1 MILAIDAY
9 HIVQRLSPLAL
20 VLLAACNQPAP
31 EATGPVTRI
40 EIGKRAVTA
49 LPKASSPATTSPC
62 EQVTF
67 EGVTLT
73 HCLADP
79 ATQRITTAL
88 GPKGGA
94 PYRSFAALSAGL
106 GQRTKSVAFAVNGGM
121 FGEDGKPIGY
131 YVEKGERLKTLN
143 RADGGGNF
151 HLKPNG
157 VLFGTGAK
165 WQVMESEAF
174 FKNVGERPSFG
185 TQSGPMLVIAGKLH
199 PQFAEEG
206 PSKLIRNGVGVDAAG
221 RAHFV
226 ISQGPISFGKF
237 ARYFRDTLQT
247 PNALY
252 LDGSVSGLWNPAAG
266 RQDATV
272 PLGPLIV
279 VTNQEPPHG

>member
-1 MILAIDAY
+1 MK
-9 HIVQRLSPLAL
+9 QL
-20 VLLAACNQPAP
+20 VPITLTLLAGCSQPTP

-40 EIGKRAVTA
+40 EIGKGAVA
-49 LPKASSPATTSPC
+49 VAASPDASSPTTASPC

-67 EGVTLT
+67 EDVPLT

-79 ATQRITTAL
+79 AKQRITTAL

-94 PYRSFAALSAGL
+94 PYRSFAALALGL
-106 GQRTKSVAFAVNGGM
+106 GDGAKPVAFAMNGGM
-121 FGEDGKPIGY
+121 FGEGGKPIGY
-131 YVEKGERLKTLN
+131 YVENGERLKTLN

-157 VLFGTGAK
+157 VFFGTGAK
-165 WQVMESEAF
+165 WQVMDSEAF

-206 PSKLIRNGVGVDAAG
+206 PSRLIRNGVGVDAAG

-237 ARYFRDTLQT
+237 ARYFRDALKT

-252 LDGSVSGLWNPAAG
+252 LDGTVSALWDPAAG
-266 RQDATV
+266 HQDATV

-279 VTNQEPPHG
+279 VTNVVEKGDPPHG